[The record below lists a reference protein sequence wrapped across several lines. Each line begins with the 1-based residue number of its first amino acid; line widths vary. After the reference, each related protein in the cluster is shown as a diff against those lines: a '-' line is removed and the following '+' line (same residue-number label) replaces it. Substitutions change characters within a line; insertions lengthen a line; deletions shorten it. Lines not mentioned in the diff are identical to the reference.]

1 MNLVNLKVLDVAENT
16 VKKLD
21 QIKTF
26 VKLEEPRINY
36 YQISNNE

>member
-1 MNLVNLKVLDVAENT
+1 VNLKVLDVAENT

-36 YQISNNE
+36 CQISNNE